1 MNVKLL
7 KTKAMNT
14 AKEYVFW
21 LVYVVLMLFVAA
33 AVVILG

>member
-1 MNVKLL
+1 MNPL
-7 KTKAMNT
+7 KIKTMNT

-21 LVYVVLMLFVAA
+21 LIYAVLMLFIVA